1 MIIDNGARRSGKTT
15 RLVEWARK
23 GPARI
28 ILTFSYCRAKQIERD
43 FPDIAG
49 KVYDI
54 ENYISS
60 HNKFLLSYVKPD
72 EIGID
77 DLELGL
83 QRLLGA
89 PVSQVSLSNAYTLKD
104 IRQSNQFLRQEKHV
118 LEPNFLTLK
127 EIPAEFLP
135 E

>member
-23 GPARI
+23 RPTRV

-54 ENYISS
+54 ENYINN
-60 HNKFLLSYVKPD
+60 HNKSLLSDVKPD
-72 EIGID
+72 DIGID

-89 PVSQVSLSNAYTLKD
+89 PVRQVSLSNAYTLKD
-104 IRQSNQFLRQEKHV
+104 IKQCGQF
-118 LEPNFLTLK
+118 FGY
-127 EIPAEFLP
+127 EFIDGYFS
-135 E
+135 